1 MTGHFIYLEVFFMK
15 NAKKVVVAL
24 SGGVDSSVAA
34 ALAKADGCEV
44 VGVTL
49 RLKHPDPEFSASQLC
64 ASKND
69 EDAVLQTC
77 AKLGI
82 EHHFIEGF
90 ARFEE
95 KVLRPAAREYICGRT
110 PNPCCDC
117 NLLVKFGMLA
127 EFAEQINADEV
138 LTGHYAKLERTPEGT
153 VLYRGDDL
161 RKDQSYFLYR
171 LDQRILSKVRFPVGN
186 LEKSEVRRIAA
197 GYGFVTSDKPDS
209 QDACFQVPGESFGET
224 LRRLAGLRYT
234 RGVFV
239 YNGKTVG
246 RHKGIHNYTLG
257 QRKGLNVA
265 LGVPAYI
272 SRIDPDGGVIELVTD
287 EKKLECSSFL
297 VKNVSWQSG
306 SRPESDEMDV
316 QVRYRSRAVRCRI
329 AEETGGVR
337 VFPAVPLRAVTPGQ
351 AAVFYNGNRLLG
363 GGVIENVD

>member
-1 MTGHFIYLEVFFMK
+1 MK

-127 EFAEQINADEV
+127 EFAEQIGADEV

-171 LDQRILSKVRFPVGN
+171 LDQRILSKVRCSMQIN
-186 LEKSEVRRIAA
+186 IL
-197 GYGFVTSDKPDS
+197 
-209 QDACFQVPGESFGET
+209 
-224 LRRLAGLRYT
+224 
-234 RGVFV
+234 GVFRV
-239 YNGKTVG
+239 SVAPENLRQYLRKCPQAFPFMPSIMVRG
-246 RHKGIHNYTLG
+246 R
-257 QRKGLNVA
+257 A
-265 LGVPAYI
+265 
-272 SRIDPDGGVIELVTD
+272 
-287 EKKLECSSFL
+287 
-297 VKNVSWQSG
+297 
-306 SRPESDEMDV
+306 
-316 QVRYRSRAVRCRI
+316 
-329 AEETGGVR
+329 
-337 VFPAVPLRAVTPGQ
+337 
-351 AAVFYNGNRLLG
+351 
-363 GGVIENVD
+363 

>member
-1 MTGHFIYLEVFFMK
+1 MRQPE
-15 NAKKVVVAL
+15 KVIAAL

-44 VGVTL
+44 IGVTL
-49 RLKHPDPEFSASQLC
+49 RLKHPDPEFSASQVC
-64 ASKND
+64 ASKSD
-69 EDAVLQTC
+69 EEAVLQIC
-77 AKLGI
+77 EKLGI

-90 ARFEE
+90 SRFEE
-95 KVLRPAAREYICGRT
+95 KVLRPAACEYTCGRT

-127 EFAEQINADEV
+127 EFAEQVGASRI
-138 LTGHYAKLERTPEGT
+138 LTGHYAKLEHSPDGSI
-153 VLYRGDDL
+153 LYRGDDL

-171 LDQRILSKVRFPVGN
+171 LDQRILQKVRFPVGN

-197 GYGFVTSDKPDS
+197 EYGFVTSDKPDS

-224 LRRLAGLRYT
+224 LRRLAGLRYKK
-234 RGVFV
+234 GVFV
-239 YNGKTVG
+239 HNGKVVG
-246 RHKGIHNYTLG
+246 KHKGLHNYTLG

-272 SRIDPDGGVIELVTD
+272 SRIDAESGEIELVTD
-287 EKKLECSSFL
+287 ETLLESSSFT
-297 VKNVSWQSG
+297 VKNVSWQIG
-306 SRPESDEMDV
+306 SRTGFNEMDV

-329 AEETGGVR
+329 EDTADGVR
-337 VFPAVPLRAVTPGQ
+337 VFPEMPLRAVTPGQ
-351 AAVFYNGNRLLG
+351 AAVFYDGNRLLG